1 MRKKNIKLH
10 PALVLLFLTVFI
22 MILSSIG
29 SILHLETSYY
39 TVNSVTG
46 SLERNIVTIKNLF
59 NRTGIQYWISNM
71 IPNFINFVPL
81 GTIIVGLMGVGVA
94 YKSGFLNSLFKL
106 ISQKVPKKLITFL
119 VVLIGIISS
128 MFFETA
134 YVIVIPLSAI
144 LFMNIGRHPSG
155 GICASYAGITF
166 GYGANLIVNGLDNI
180 LLKYTRTSTTILDQ
194 TYTVNTWGNIIIT
207 IISTFILA
215 YVGMI
220 ITEKFIVAKLGR
232 YTLDEDEEESI
243 KKEIT
248 KKEIKGV
255 IISLITILLA
265 SLILL
270 YSLLP
275 GLPFSGLL
283 LDLKVDGYINQLFG
297 PTSFF
302 NQGAVFIFS
311 ELLILAGLVYGI
323 RVKTIK
329 NNRDLVNGMSYYLNS
344 FSSIIVLIFFASQL
358 CAIFKE
364 TNLGV
369 FITVSLTE
377 LLENLNLTGLFL
389 IIVAFL
395 IIAISTIF
403 VPAASTKWAIMA
415 PVLVPQ
421 FMRSSF
427 SPEFSQAVFR
437 AADSTTKGIS
447 PFFTYFA
454 ILIGFLQIYNKK
466 KNDTITLT
474 DAIALMI
481 PYTIAFTITWLLIII
496 GFYIIGLPIGI
507 GVRPM
512 L

>member
-1 MRKKNIKLH
+1 
-10 PALVLLFLTVFI
+10 
-22 MILSSIG
+22 
-29 SILHLETSYY
+29 
-39 TVNSVTG
+39 
-46 SLERNIVTIKNLF
+46 
-59 NRTGIQYWISNM
+59 
-71 IPNFINFVPL
+71 
-81 GTIIVGLMGVGVA
+81 
-94 YKSGFLNSLFKL
+94 
-106 ISQKVPKKLITFL
+106 
-119 VVLIGIISS
+119 
-128 MFFETA
+128 
-134 YVIVIPLSAI
+134 
-144 LFMNIGRHPSG
+144 
-155 GICASYAGITF
+155 
-166 GYGANLIVNGLDNI
+166 
-180 LLKYTRTSTTILDQ
+180 
-194 TYTVNTWGNIIIT
+194 
-207 IISTFILA
+207 
-215 YVGMI
+215 MI

-311 ELLILAGLVYGI
+311 ALLILAGLVYGI

-507 GVRPM
+507 GVKPM

>member
-1 MRKKNIKLH
+1 MKKKNIKLH
-10 PALVLLFLTVFI
+10 PALVLLFLTVLI

-46 SLERNIVTIKNLF
+46 ALERNIVTIKNLF

-71 IPNFINFVPL
+71 IPNFINFTPL
-81 GTIIVGLMGVGVA
+81 GTIIVGLMGIGVA
-94 YKSGFLNSLFKL
+94 YKSGFLNALFKL
-106 ISQKVPKKLITFL
+106 ISKKVPKKIITFL

-134 YVIVIPLSAI
+134 YVIIIPLSAI

-166 GYGANLIVNGLDNI
+166 GYGANIIVNGLDSI
-180 LLKYTRTSTTILDQ
+180 LIKYTQTATTILDQ
-194 TYTVNTWGNIIIT
+194 TYTVNTWGNIILT

-215 YVGMI
+215 YIGMVV
-220 ITEKFIVAKLGR
+220 TEKFIVAKLGR
-232 YTLDEDEEESI
+232 YTPSEEEEENIS
-243 KKEIT
+243 KEIT
-248 KKEIKGV
+248 KKETKGV
-255 IISLITILLA
+255 IISLLTILLV
-265 SLILL
+265 SIVLIYCLI
-270 YSLLP
+270 P

-283 LDLKVDGYINQLFG
+283 LDLKVDGYLNQLFG
-297 PTSFF
+297 TTSYF

-311 ELLILAGLVYGI
+311 ALLILAGLVYGM

-364 TNLGV
+364 TNIGV

-377 LLENLNLTGLFL
+377 LLEGLNLTGILL
-389 IIVAFL
+389 IIISFIV
-395 IIAISTIF
+395 IIISTVF
-403 VPAASTKWAIMA
+403 VPKASTKWAIMS
-415 PVLVPQ
+415 PVIVPQ

-427 SPEFSQAVFR
+427 SPEFAQAVFR
-437 AADSTTKGIS
+437 AADSAIKGIS

-466 KNDTITLT
+466 KNDVVTIT
-474 DAIALMI
+474 DAMALMT
-481 PYTIAFTITWLLIII
+481 PYTIAFTITWLLIIL

-507 GVRPM
+507 GVSPI